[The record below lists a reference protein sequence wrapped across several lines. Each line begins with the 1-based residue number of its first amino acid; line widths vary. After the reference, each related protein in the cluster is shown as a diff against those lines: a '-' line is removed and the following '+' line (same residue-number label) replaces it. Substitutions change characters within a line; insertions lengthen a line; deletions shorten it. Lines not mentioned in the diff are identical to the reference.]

1 MRPRH
6 ITPAISP
13 PQSCLPNRA
22 RAGHDPVIQQIEQ
35 GLLAWWLSWVWVVGP
50 GGLNHQ
56 PHPYQVVA
64 PILWNWAQA
73 GQRLSGCLVST
84 RDCLSWPAAS
94 GTEVAHSYVTLG
106 DRLRGRP
113 WQPRSLKICG

>member
-35 GLLAWWLSWVWVVGP
+35 GLLAWWLSWGVG
-50 GGLNHQ
+50 GGPRWIETTDL
-56 PHPYQVVA
+56 
-64 PILWNWAQA
+64 ILIRLSPTIVWNWAQA
-73 GQRLSGCLVST
+73 AQRLSGCLVST
-84 RDCLSWPAAS
+84 RGCLSWPAACDLV
-94 GTEVAHSYVTLG
+94 E
-106 DRLRGRP
+106 LRGLGCASR
-113 WQPRSLKICG
+113 